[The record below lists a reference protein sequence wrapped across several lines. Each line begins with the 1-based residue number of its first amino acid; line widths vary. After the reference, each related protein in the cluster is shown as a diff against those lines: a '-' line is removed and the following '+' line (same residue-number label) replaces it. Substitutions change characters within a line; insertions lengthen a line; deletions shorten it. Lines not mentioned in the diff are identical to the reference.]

1 MQRFLALPIKATLY
15 FIPPSC
21 CDVFSELLDENYN
34 LLCSPD
40 GGITG
45 GGDGKCLDFVKKASN
60 QKLIWNDE
68 KR

>member
-1 MQRFLALPIKATLY
+1 M
-15 FIPPSC
+15 
-21 CDVFSELLDENYN
+21 DENYN